1 MLYHATF
8 AYHHL
13 ERHRLRQQSANC
25 NRKSFMSQHSHDLVI
40 LWLKNVSSSENSPA
54 GRKRKSLPL
63 VKRCPNTMNSLPT
76 RTPSPSKRQRVM
88 EANSDDDSVENTLEP
103 RCPVQSAR
111 VSISQKS
118 SSSTR
123 SSVASSKSR
132 SPTKQ
137 MSKMRFAPQPIIF
150 KHFVPRTSGE
160 LPAELN
166 TLLQT
171 VELRF
176 SRGIAVISD
185 AHKVRKDL
193 SRPLSYM

>member
-1 MLYHATF
+1 MYHATF

-13 ERHRLRQQSANC
+13 ERHRLLRQQSASC
-25 NRKSFMSQHSHDLVI
+25 SRKSFMSQHSHDSVI
-40 LWLKNVSSSENSPA
+40 LWLKSVSSSENTPA
-54 GRKRKSLPL
+54 GRKRERLPL
-63 VKRCPNTMNSLPT
+63 VKRRPNTMNFLPT
-76 RTPSPSKRQRVM
+76 RTPSPSKRQRVI
-88 EANSDDDSVENTLEP
+88 ETNSDGDSVENTPQP
-103 RCPVQSAR
+103 RRPVQSTR
-111 VSISQKS
+111 VSVSQKS

-137 MSKMRFAPQPIIF
+137 MSEMRFAPQPIIF
-150 KHFVPRTSGE
+150 KHFVPRTSGD

-171 VELRF
+171 IELRF

-193 SRPLSYM
+193 SRP